1 MVKLPELT
9 DRFARLC
16 YHSGESDA
24 KIAEALGATTLT
36 VWKWRM
42 GKAEPRAFYIMLICK
57 YFNVSADWLLGI
69 K

>member
-16 YHSGESDA
+16 YDSAKSDA
-24 KIAEALGATTLT
+24 KIAEELGTSPLS
-36 VWKWRM
+36 VWKWRT

>member
-16 YHSGESDA
+16 YDSAKSDA
-24 KIAEALGATTLT
+24 KIAEALGASTLT
-36 VWKWRM
+36 VFKWRT

>member
-9 DRFARLC
+9 DRFAWLC
-16 YHSGESDA
+16 YDSDESDVE
-24 KIAEALGATTLT
+24 IAEALGAAPMS
-36 VWKWRM
+36 VWKWRT

-69 K
+69 E